1 MIFYNKISAK
11 LISQPISS
19 SYPVEVKQLY
29 LKVYLNGKYL
39 KYGEA
44 KNAKETFRN
53 LSTSDRTEM
62 IQFLQSL

>member
-11 LISQPISS
+11 LISQPIFS

-44 KNAKETFRN
+44 KNAKETF
-53 LSTSDRTEM
+53 
-62 IQFLQSL
+62 